1 MTDRGFYFRWFIGGI
16 VLLLL
21 VAGACYLW
29 YHYDTAPY
37 RREAA
42 KTEAFARQWE
52 KNQKAQ
58 SKATTAKQATDGTP
72 AESDT
77 QSAEKQGTDTTV
89 TKETAATPGQTGAAA
104 EKTETAE
111 VRVSPHGFGP
121 YPEVPED
128 YPIDVEWEENP
139 DNPDRTYELMD
150 RVFVKL
156 WKSGEKN
163 FYGGSIQDGKVYPHY
178 YDTVYIG
185 IKETR
190 TPGGAVTRVTRRKS
204 GPFVRYTLQQLEENP
219 PPHIRILDLET
230 SGIDPYQYLDLP

>member
-1 MTDRGFYFRWFIGGI
+1 MDTRCSLAAADRCRWVIFLQQKRSTVTQETSTD
-16 VLLLL
+16 
-21 VAGACYLW
+21 
-29 YHYDTAPY
+29 
-37 RREAA
+37 
-42 KTEAFARQWE
+42 
-52 KNQKAQ
+52 
-58 SKATTAKQATDGTP
+58 TP

-77 QSAEKQGTDTTV
+77 PQTAEKHVTNTTV
-89 TKETAATPGQTGAAA
+89 TKETATPGQTGAAA
-104 EKTETAE
+104 EKAETTE

-128 YPIDVEWEENP
+128 YPSDVEWEENP

-156 WKSGEKN
+156 WTSGEKN
-163 FYGGSIQDGKVYPHY
+163 FLGGSTHDGKIYPHY

-190 TPGGAVTRVTRRKS
+190 RADGGVLRVKRRKS
-204 GPFVRYTLQQLEENP
+204 GPFVRYSLQELEENP